1 MYPAV
6 CVIDG
11 KLRANTLE
19 PGASSCCD
27 AQTRLERAAYADNEA
42 PTYNERFKTC
52 CLHGIA
58 GTVLRRGSVEEK
70 EC

>member
-11 KLRANTLE
+11 KLRTNTSF
-19 PGASSCCD
+19 PGAFSCCS
-27 AQTRLERAAYADNEA
+27 AYARFGGQPNNNEA
-42 PTYNERFKTC
+42 PTLLERFKTC

-58 GTVLRRGSVEEK
+58 GDD
-70 EC
+70 